1 MADNILHIS
10 WENFHFLRPLFLW
23 LLLPAFAVLLI
34 GLSGLSEQVKWKKF
48 ITPHLR
54 PYVIQKGS
62 EGKMKWMQSGLFI
75 FLSIVI
81 VGAAGPT
88 WKKIE
93 IPGKTLETPLV
104 IALDLSQ
111 SMMATDIQPNRL
123 ERAKFKITDLL
134 AANPRARAALVGFAG
149 TAHTIVPLTSDYKI
163 IKSHLDGL
171 SPQMMPYPGTNLEAA
186 LVLVDTIIRVT
197 TAPATL
203 LLITDDF
210 TDEIFN
216 LLQRFVNQ
224 GETKV
229 EIMPMSTATGANVPS
244 PGSNKLMR
252 NKQGNIVHSALDNS
266 ILDKLSSIEKIH
278 VNTMTLDKS
287 DMELLA
293 KSISSN
299 LEFKEKDEE
308 KEDDWQDKGL
318 WFAIPFALFILMW
331 FRKGWVIYSL
341 LIMVGL
347 GSCNSNSTFK
357 NLWFTRDY
365 QAQQLYEQGDF
376 EQAADLFSDPLR
388 KGVAYYRAGDYKQV
402 VNAFE
407 QDTTAMGAYNLGLA
421 YYKNGDYAAAGLAF
435 GKAVEMN
442 PDLGDARA
450 NQILMQQMAIGTD
463 EVNPDEVNPDE
474 AEEAA
479 AEQTDQNI
487 ENKDM
492 EDLGGG
498 GQEATK
504 EDMEKERKEE
514 IANTDIRKGKELDEV
529 PDNFESGKQDES
541 QKILMRKVDDDPAL
555 FLKRKFAHQL
565 KAKGNKP
572 ENEGI
577 EW

>member
-62 EGKMKWMQSGLFI
+62 EGKMKWMLSGLFI
-75 FLSIVI
+75 FLSIAI
-81 VGAAGPT
+81 VGSAGPT

-93 IPGKTLETPLV
+93 VSGKTLETPLV

-123 ERAKFKITDLL
+123 GRAKFKITDLL
-134 AANPRARAALVGFAG
+134 VANPRARVALVGYAG

-163 IKSHLDGL
+163 IQSHLDGL
-171 SPQMMPYPGTNLEAA
+171 SPQMMPYPGTNLDAA

-210 TDEIFN
+210 TDEVFN
-216 LLQRFVNQ
+216 LLQGFVNQ
-224 GETKV
+224 GKTKV

-278 VNTMTLDKS
+278 VNTLTLDKS

-299 LEFKEKDEE
+299 LEFKEKDEK

-365 QAQQLYEQGDF
+365 QAQQLYEQGDC

-388 KGVAYYRAGDYKQV
+388 KGVAYYRAGDYKQA

-442 PDLGDARA
+442 PDMGDARA
-450 NQILMQQMAIGTD
+450 NQTLMQQMAIGTD
-463 EVNPDEVNPDE
+463 EVNPEE

-514 IANTDIRKGKELDEV
+514 TATTDIRKGKELDEV

-565 KAKGNKP
+565 KTKGNKP

>member
-34 GLSGLSEQVKWKKF
+34 GLSGLSVQAKWKKF
-48 ITPHLR
+48 IAPHLR
-54 PYVIQKGS
+54 PYVIQKGR

-75 FLSIVI
+75 YLSIVI

-93 IPGKTLETPLV
+93 VPGKTLETPLV

-123 ERAKFKITDLL
+123 GRAKFKITDLL
-134 AANPRARAALVGFAG
+134 VANPRARVALVGYAG
-149 TAHTIVPLTSDYKI
+149 TAHTIVPLSSDYKI
-163 IKSHLDGL
+163 IQSHLDGL

-210 TDEIFN
+210 TDEVFN

-224 GETKV
+224 GKTKV

-278 VNTMTLDKS
+278 VNTLTLDKS

-318 WFAIPFALFILMW
+318 WFTIPFALFVLMW

-341 LIMVGL
+341 LILVGL
-347 GSCNSNSTFK
+347 SSCNSNSTFK

-365 QAQQLYEQGDF
+365 QAQQLYERGDF

-388 KGVAYYRAGDYKQV
+388 KGVAYYRAGDYKQA

-407 QDTTAMGAYNLGLA
+407 QDTTAMGVYNLGLA

-442 PDLGDARA
+442 PEMGDART
-450 NQILMQQMAIGTD
+450 NQTLMQQMAIGTD
-463 EVNPDEVNPDE
+463 EVNPEE

-504 EDMEKERKEE
+504 DDMEKERKEE

-555 FLKRKFAHQL
+555 FLKRKFAHQV
-565 KAKGNKP
+565 KTKGNKP

>member
-93 IPGKTLETPLV
+93 VPGKTLETPLV

-134 AANPRARAALVGFAG
+134 AANPRARVALVGFAG

-278 VNTMTLDKS
+278 INTLTLDKS

-347 GSCNSNSTFK
+347 SSCNSNSTFK

-376 EQAADLFSDPLR
+376 EQAADLYSDPLR
-388 KGVAYYRAGDYKQV
+388 KGVAYYRAGDYKQA
-402 VNAFE
+402 VNGFE

-450 NQILMQQMAIGTD
+450 NQTLMQQMAIGTD
-463 EVNPDEVNPDE
+463 EVNPEE

-514 IANTDIRKGKELDEV
+514 TANTDIRKGKELDEV

-555 FLKRKFAHQL
+555 FLKRKFAHQV
-565 KAKGNKP
+565 K
-572 ENEGI
+572 
-577 EW
+577 

>member
-93 IPGKTLETPLV
+93 VPGKTLETPLV

-134 AANPRARAALVGFAG
+134 AANPRARVALVGFAG

-197 TAPATL
+197 TAPAKL

-210 TDEIFN
+210 TDELFD

-224 GETKV
+224 GKTKV
-229 EIMPMSTATGANVPS
+229 EIMPMNTGTGANVPS
-244 PGSNKLMR
+244 PGRSKPMR
-252 NKQGNIVHSALDNS
+252 DKQGNIVHSALDNS

-278 VNTMTLDKS
+278 VNTLTLDKS

-388 KGVAYYRAGDYKQV
+388 KGVAYYRAGDYKQA

-450 NQILMQQMAIGTD
+450 NQILMQQMAIGT
-463 EVNPDEVNPDE
+463 DEVNPDE

>member
-48 ITPHLR
+48 IAPHLR

-75 FLSIVI
+75 FLSIAI

-93 IPGKTLETPLV
+93 VPGKTLETPLV

-123 ERAKFKITDLL
+123 GRAKFKITDLL
-134 AANPRARAALVGFAG
+134 VANPRARVALVGFAG

-224 GETKV
+224 GKTKV
-229 EIMPMSTATGANVPS
+229 EIMPMNTVTGANVPS

-278 VNTMTLDKS
+278 VNTLTLDKS

-308 KEDDWQDKGL
+308 KANQVPTCQIIAPANGEEITKGETVTISVDATDSDGTIAEVRFYIDGVGKGSQVAEDDQVSSRAEVLISVSSTVADSSGIDL
-318 WFAIPFALFILMW
+318 SSSRLSFAVDEGTGETVINIVDNKSGEVIKQIPSDDILKLKKKMVEI
-331 FRKGWVIYSL
+331 R
-341 LIMVGL
+341 LI
-347 GSCNSNSTFK
+347 
-357 NLWFTRDY
+357 
-365 QAQQLYEQGDF
+365 
-376 EQAADLFSDPLR
+376 
-388 KGVAYYRAGDYKQV
+388 
-402 VNAFE
+402 
-407 QDTTAMGAYNLGLA
+407 
-421 YYKNGDYAAAGLAF
+421 
-435 GKAVEMN
+435 
-442 PDLGDARA
+442 
-450 NQILMQQMAIGTD
+450 
-463 EVNPDEVNPDE
+463 
-474 AEEAA
+474 
-479 AEQTDQNI
+479 
-487 ENKDM
+487 
-492 EDLGGG
+492 
-498 GQEATK
+498 
-504 EDMEKERKEE
+504 
-514 IANTDIRKGKELDEV
+514 
-529 PDNFESGKQDES
+529 
-541 QKILMRKVDDDPAL
+541 
-555 FLKRKFAHQL
+555 
-565 KAKGNKP
+565 
-572 ENEGI
+572 
-577 EW
+577 